1 LYHGKSVIDHTQEVV
16 VVTSNYRLNIFGFL
30 GSNQL
35 LQESDTT
42 GLYGLL
48 DQRQAMR
55 WVKQNIQNFGGD
67 PTNVMIYGES
77 AGAGSVSCHLVMPG
91 SFGLYQRALMES
103 GPVARWSSKNMTYAQ
118 TQFDLLT
125 NITNCDLSKNELSC
139 LRALPTAV
147 LVNLNLTI
155 PESVMK
161 GVWAPVVDGKQLTA
175 DPQILAAQKKFAPG
189 IQVALGTNL
198 NEGSIF
204 IYGVYGFSV
213 TSAEYEQQ
221 LQFDFGP
228 ILAPEILAQ
237 YPVSDYPDPFHALSE
252 VFTDFAFA
260 CPARR
265 TARWL
270 TNASIPTYLYQ
281 FTHELDE
288 INIFDPSFFGVFH
301 SSELFFVFNIPD
313 GFYNFK
319 VPIIFGPHERELAFN
334 FVDFWSQFAGS
345 GNPGSAGG
353 VKWPLY
359 NLQSDQ
365 NVRLD
370 LNITIDQHLK
380 QQKCDFWDQIQPQ
393 LPPSPLLMRSY

>member
-1 LYHGKSVIDHTQEVV
+1 
-16 VVTSNYRLNIFGFL
+16 
-30 GSNQL
+30 
-35 LQESDTT
+35 
-42 GLYGLL
+42 
-48 DQRQAMR
+48 
-55 WVKQNIQNFGGD
+55 
-67 PTNVMIYGES
+67 MIYGES
-77 AGAGSVSCHLVMPG
+77 AGAGSVSCHLVMQG

-125 NITNCDLSKNELSC
+125 NLTNCDLSKDLLSC
-139 LRALPTAV
+139 LRDLPTAE

-175 DPQILAAQKKFAPG
+175 DPQILAAQQKFAPG
-189 IQVALGTNL
+189 IQVTLGTNL

-213 TSAEYEQQ
+213 TNTQYAQQ

-228 ILAPEILAQ
+228 VLAPEILAQ
-237 YPVSDYPDPFHALSE
+237 YPVKNYPDAFHALSD

-288 INIFDPSFFGVFH
+288 INIIDPSFFGVFH
-301 SSELFFVFNIPD
+301 ASELFFFRLMFLTVFITIEFLLFSVLMNATLLLILL
-313 GFYNFK
+313 
-319 VPIIFGPHERELAFN
+319 IFGH
-334 FVDFWSQFAGS
+334 
-345 GNPGSAGG
+345 
-353 VKWPLY
+353 
-359 NLQSDQ
+359 NLQEMVILELQVESDGHFTLLK
-365 NVRLD
+365 VTKTSD
-370 LNITIDQHLK
+370 LI
-380 QQKCDFWDQIQPQ
+380 
-393 LPPSPLLMRSY
+393 